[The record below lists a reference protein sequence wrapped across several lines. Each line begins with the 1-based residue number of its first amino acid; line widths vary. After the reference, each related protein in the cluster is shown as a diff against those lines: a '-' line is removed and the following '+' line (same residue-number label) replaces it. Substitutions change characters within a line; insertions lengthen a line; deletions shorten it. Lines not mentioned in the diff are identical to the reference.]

1 LPRLKLALAKART
14 KSLPEMAGFFLG
26 LWDDV
31 VVACWWVFTPLEVM
45 PRWISN
51 GVYFWLLRD

>member
-26 LWDDV
+26 L
-31 VVACWWVFTPLEVM
+31 
-45 PRWISN
+45 
-51 GVYFWLLRD
+51 LRAW